1 MPRDKNKTDLD
12 LLSFMKLLTI
22 KFPTIFKKEDL
33 ISINDYI
40 ILNTTIL
47 ILNKIY
53 LVSMIGQD
61 IQNTI
66 RRIFRQIV

>member
-1 MPRDKNKTDLD
+1 
-12 LLSFMKLLTI
+12 MKLLTM

-33 ISINDYI
+33 IGINDYI

-53 LVSMIGQD
+53 
-61 IQNTI
+61 
-66 RRIFRQIV
+66 